1 MSPTELCGLKASD
14 DVISLSYGG
23 ELIFYGLDSGF
34 KLGYLGTRIFKD
46 RAESRRDIA
55 LRIPD
60 KNERCCKFRA

>member
-34 KLGYLGTRIFKD
+34 KLGYLGTRIFKE
-46 RAESRRDIA
+46 RPERRRVSLTIPV
-55 LRIPD
+55 LRETAI
-60 KNERCCKFRA
+60 